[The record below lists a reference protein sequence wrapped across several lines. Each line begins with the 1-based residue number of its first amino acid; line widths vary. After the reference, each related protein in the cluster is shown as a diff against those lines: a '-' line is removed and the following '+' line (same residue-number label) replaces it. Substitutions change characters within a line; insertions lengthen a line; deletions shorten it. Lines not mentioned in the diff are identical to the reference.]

1 MNIEKKSKPYF
12 KISWI
17 AVNILLPIVTYF
29 MINQM
34 MTSEELVRGNFYGV
48 AFSAILYIAI
58 SLGIWL
64 IINAV
69 FFVIFIFSRIRDK
82 KKQRTAESF

>member
-1 MNIEKKSKPYF
+1 MNIEKKNKPYF

-29 MINQM
+29 IISRM
-34 MTSEELVRGNFYGV
+34 MASEELVRGNFYGV
-48 AFSAILYIAI
+48 AFSALFYIAI

-64 IINAV
+64 IINV
-69 FFVIFIFSRIRDK
+69 MFFVIFIFSRIRDK
-82 KKQRTAESF
+82 KKQRAVESF